1 MERFRLHCETCA
13 FEREVDSLEDA
24 FEIEVDHKSQHSSV
38 HEVAI
43 ERLE

>member
-1 MERFRLHCETCA
+1 MERFHLHCETCA
-13 FEREVDSLEDA
+13 FEREVESLEDA
-24 FEIEVDHKSQHSSV
+24 FEIEVDHKSQHGSA